1 MSDKLII
8 HGLTAQSRIGV
19 TEAER
24 ASVQTIGIDLELSI
38 DAAKAAERDDVRD
51 AVDYA
56 ELVSA
61 VRRCAESRPVVLLET
76 LAEEI
81 AGLVLHEFQTPQVL
95 VRVTK
100 RALPGIEAASV
111 EIQRGLV

>member
-8 HGLTAQSRIGV
+8 HGLTAQCRIGL
-19 TEAER
+19 TEEER
-24 ASVQTIGIDLELSI
+24 ASAQTVWVDLELSI

-61 VRRCAESRPVVLLET
+61 VRRCAEGRPVALLET
-76 LAEEI
+76 LAEEL

-100 RALPGIEAASV
+100 RALPGIEAATV